1 MVGLFRLSAR
11 RGFTLVELLIALV
24 LFSILSTTLMQI
36 MLGGLDSMK
45 RGRAMSRLRAD
56 MAMAMSM
63 VKSDLECA
71 KSLDSI
77 TAPQFTSTS
86 KSLELKFDRLIKG
99 RDKNVRKKDAWDV
112 WESNQ
117 PGTVNVQ
124 YLIRDESLFR
134 KEGDGASYVILDNVL
149 LGDIPGVAPSGA
161 NYQSFFQWVRV
172 RGQTNVASAGAVP
185 QSVMEIRL
193 KAGRYVGREVISMT
207 LDGAVAVRNCNS
219 NYEYMMPATGRNNT
233 LKVGSGSNGGIQD
246 VDLSVEP
253 LTTVRNLRSGRLA
266 F

>member
-1 MVGLFRLSAR
+1 
-11 RGFTLVELLIALV
+11 
-24 LFSILSTTLMQI
+24 MQI

-71 KSLDSI
+71 KGLDGI
-77 TAPQFTSTS
+77 TAPQPTSTS
-86 KSLELKFDRLIKG
+86 KSLELKFDRLVKG
-99 RDKNVRKKDAWDV
+99 RDKNSRKTDWNV

-117 PGTVNVQ
+117 PGTVTVQ
-124 YLIRDESLFR
+124 YLIKDESMFR
-134 KEGDGASYVILDNVL
+134 KEGDGASYVVLDNVL

-172 RGQTNVASAGAVP
+172 RGKTNVASAGSVP
-185 QSVMEIRL
+185 QSVMEVRL

-207 LDGAVAVRNCNS
+207 LDGAVAVRNRNS
-219 NYEYMMPATGRNNT
+219 NEEYMMPATGRNNT
-233 LKVGSGSNGGIQD
+233 TRSATDPYFYTGK
-246 VDLSVEP
+246 DLSVEP